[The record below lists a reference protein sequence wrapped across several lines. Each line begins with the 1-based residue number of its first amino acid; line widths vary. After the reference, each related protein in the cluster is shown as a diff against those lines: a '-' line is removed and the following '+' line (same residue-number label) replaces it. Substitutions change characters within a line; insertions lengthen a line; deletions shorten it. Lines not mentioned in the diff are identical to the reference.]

1 MVRRNGGGAVINPME
16 QYAGRLESVATRK
29 AELDGFTVRVIMR
42 DRQAFIVTRDFRTD
56 RVNFVVRDGFV
67 REAEVG

>member
-1 MVRRNGGGAVINPME
+1 MINPME
-16 QYAGRLESVATRK
+16 RYAGRLESVAKRK
-29 AELDGFTVRVIMR
+29 AELDGFTVRVIIR
-42 DRQAFIVTRDFRTD
+42 DRQHIVVTRDFRTD